1 MSKLKNTQTKL
12 DWINNN
18 PRIKK
23 SISYHLNNGSEIP
36 QMVFGYSPVAAEEAA
51 NFISTKM
58 LPSDINSIVYKE
70 KGLLSREVN
79 FIRQRLDRVS
89 KINFYDVAE
98 TSGDSSLPFI
108 YELIEADLLY
118 KYIPVTPNKE
128 VNDLAIEKV
137 GDFVT
142 QAMLGKIKYDSILA
156 DSEVVDFK
164 TQVIDISKEMQIDNF
179 LNLFVLS
186 GSRLGNSHNPERM
199 LQNIYSS
206 MNEGDYLAVVQ
217 GLYRQG
223 IEDLIVSDYQSIVDQ
238 EGNLMMQKIIA
249 EELNPG
255 GEHHVFWEDSINP
268 GVRFGTKVQKN
279 ENGLGKDL
287 ADGQYVN
294 LFKSNRFK
302 ETELREMILKTGF
315 SFVDIAYDKNM
326 DHGLFFLEK

>member
-1 MSKLKNTQTKL
+1 MSKLNNKTKL

-23 SISYHLNNGSEIP
+23 SISYHLSSGSEIP
-36 QMVFGYSPVAAEEAA
+36 QMIFGHSPVAAEEAA
-51 NFISTKM
+51 NFITTKM

-70 KGLLSREVN
+70 KGLLSREVS

-89 KINFYDVAE
+89 KINLFDVAE

-108 YELIEADLLY
+108 YELIENDLLY
-118 KYIPVTPNKE
+118 KYVPVTPNKD

-137 GDFVT
+137 KDFVT
-142 QAMLGKIKYDSILA
+142 QAMLGKINYDSILA
-156 DSEVVDFK
+156 DTETVDFK
-164 TQVIDISKEMQIDNF
+164 TQVINMSKEMEVNDF

-186 GSRLGNSHNPERM
+186 GSRLGNSHKPERM
-199 LQNIYSS
+199 LHNIYAS
-206 MNEGDYLAVVQ
+206 MDEGDYLAIVQ

-223 IEDLIVSDYQSIVDQ
+223 IEDLIVSDYQNIVDQ
-238 EGNLMMQKIIA
+238 EGSLMMQKIIA

-255 GEHHVFWEDSINP
+255 GEHKVFWEDSANP
-268 GVRFGTKVQKN
+268 GIRFGTNVQN
-279 ENGLGKDL
+279 SSSDIAKDL
-287 ADGQYVN
+287 AQGQYIN
-294 LFKSNRFK
+294 LFRSNRFK
-302 ETELREMILKTGF
+302 EVKLRDMILKAGF